1 MKFFTK
7 NLLSSMLSGI
17 LIACGGFVYLIC
29 TQKFDNGALYG
40 AMLFSIG
47 LFVILVY
54 KLNLFTGKV
63 CYMLFENKTYNVNL
77 LTILIGN
84 FIGAVSTGYLFRLCS
99 SDLVLTLSET
109 IAKNKIDNNPF
120 IILILSIFCG
130 IMIYLAVDIYKEA
143 KHEIAKYFAVVICIT
158 VFILCGF
165 EHCIANMFYFS
176 IANAW
181 NLSAFIALIIMI
193 IGNTIGGSV
202 FPLIRHFIKLL
213 DENKQNG

>member
-1 MKFFTK
+1 MKFFMK
-7 NLLSSMLSGI
+7 SLLSSILSGI

-29 TQKFDNGALYG
+29 SNKFDNGALYG

-47 LFVILVY
+47 LFVILIY

-63 CYMLFENKTYNVNL
+63 CYMLFENTKYNINL
-77 LTILIGN
+77 LTIILGN
-84 FIGAVSTGYLFRLCS
+84 FIGAASTGYLFRFCANESLLNLATTVS
-99 SDLVLTLSET
+99 Q
-109 IAKNKIDNNPF
+109 NKIENNYF
-120 IILILSIFCG
+120 AMLILAIFCG
-130 IMIYLAVDIYKEA
+130 VMIYLAVDIYKEA

-181 NLSAFIALIIMI
+181 SLKAFLALLIMI
-193 IGNTIGGSV
+193 LGNTIGGSI
-202 FPLIRHFIKLL
+202 FPLIRSFIKKLE
-213 DENKQNG
+213 DKE